1 MRSGYR
7 LVWSDTALI
16 DLQNIIDYLF
26 DKWTK
31 REVSNFARQL
41 DKRLELIVLNPQ
53 LYPMVE
59 GRINIRR
66 SVLTKQTII
75 YYEVKHDLVTI
86 VRLFP
91 SRSNPKK
98 LGIKTHLSFQL

>member
-75 YYEVKHDLVTI
+75 YYEAKHDLVTI

-98 LGIKTHLSFQL
+98 LEI